1 MEQNLNEVGKVG
13 GVRDGRQRKWEIRAD
28 RNIISGKMTQ
38 KKTRQKRAGEGRDER
53 RRREVKRKR
62 DIASRGCSNPPSP
75 PTLIPDVE
83 GGASSG
89 VEHLIIEPSHTHS
102 HTSVESVCDR

>member
-1 MEQNLNEVGKVG
+1 M
-13 GVRDGRQRKWEIRAD
+13 
-28 RNIISGKMTQ
+28 
-38 KKTRQKRAGEGRDER
+38 
-53 RRREVKRKR
+53 KRKR